1 MLPGLCCLAD
11 PVWQLLLPNDVAAII
26 VLILSPLQPFVK
38 IERKPSLMLK
48 YEGDNMEESGSSSS
62 RHGSITSSCSS
73 SSSQTD
79 LGMEELEGLIQQ
91 SVIKLETL
99 EVGELLAKVLSL

>member
-1 MLPGLCCLAD
+1 M
-11 PVWQLLLPNDVAAII
+11 I
-26 VLILSPLQPFVK
+26 VLILSLLQPFVK

-48 YEGDNMEESGSSSS
+48 YEGDNMEEPGSSS
-62 RHGSITSSCSS
+62 RNGSITSSS

-79 LGMEELEGLIQQ
+79 LGMEELEGLLQQ

-99 EVGELLAKVLSL
+99 EVVW